1 MVVYKKRVIVNVF
14 NKTNKQIGQIVQQQ
28 TVCYGIVQGEKKKKN
43 IIVIIILN
51 LI

>member
-14 NKTNKQIGQIVQQQ
+14 NKKNKQIVQQQ